1 MSQMSRRSPDSRFM
15 YWARVMELRWTISG
29 SLMSGKSLRTSPY
42 LRLMLSTR
50 QPSLI
55 LSVREMGSCQRKEG
69 LVGGG
74 HQLALHDNRELGLVD
89 EAAGHAELVGK
100 GSDKAV
106 VAVNDL
112 GAHVVDVL
120 AHLF

>member
-42 LRLMLSTR
+42 LRLRLSTR
-50 QPSLI
+50 HPSLI

-69 LVGGG
+69 LVGGRY
-74 HQLALHDNRELGLVD
+74 QLALHDNRELGLVD
-89 EAAGHAELVGK
+89 
-100 GSDKAV
+100 
-106 VAVNDL
+106 
-112 GAHVVDVL
+112 
-120 AHLF
+120 